1 MENSDNIENSD
12 NTENKKEVVIAP
24 DKEESV
30 SLKDNKEIIKEGG
43 KKKKSKKISLQ
54 NLNLH
59 TKPINIS
66 SSNDFIY
73 FTYLTY
79 LTYFIRSRIRIITT
93 IIVAIIVL
101 IILLTLKGI
110 FHSPSEEEKNEI
122 VVEKKDV
129 VVPENKVPQPSPS
142 PSPEQGEKIN
152 KKKKKK
158 KHKSIDN

>member
-1 MENSDNIENSD
+1 MSSGD
-12 NTENKKEVVIAP
+12 
-24 DKEESV
+24 SV
-30 SLKDNKEIIKEGG
+30 IKEGG

-73 FTYLTY
+73 FTY

-142 PSPEQGEKIN
+142 PSPVQEEKIN

>member
-1 MENSDNIENSD
+1 MENSDNIENPD

-79 LTYFIRSRIRIITT
+79 FIRSRIRIITT

-122 VVEKKDV
+122 VIEKKDV

-152 KKKKKK
+152 KKRKKK
-158 KHKSIDN
+158 KHYSIDN